1 MPNFLMSKMTKFN
14 RINKTTIIKRYDLSF
29 LLLLLLC
36 INSCKAQPT
45 TSDSQI
51 IVGAEQ
57 TESYLSLLKNRN
69 VALVANPTSC
79 INSVHLVDTLKSL
92 GVSMACVFAPEHGF
106 RGKAEAGELIGND
119 VDKATGVKVIS
130 LYGKHKKPTKDD
142 LANVEIVIFDIQDVG
157 VRFYTYISTLQYVM
171 EACAENNLEL
181 IILDRPNPHGYYIDG
196 PILDTAYKSFV
207 GMQPIPVVHGLTMGE
222 YAQLLNGEKWLEN
235 GVKCKL
241 KIIKVKN
248 WDHSKKFE
256 LPIAPS
262 PNLPNQIA
270 INLYP
275 SLCFFEGTNVSVG
288 RGTDKPFQIFGY
300 PNMPEGNYYFTPKSI
315 IGKAKNPPFE
325 NIKCTGFD
333 LTEFGKLYADQGG
346 QIYLNWLIQSY
357 QSSVDKANFFNPFFE
372 KLAGNSILKKQIIDG
387 IEESQIRN
395 SWGPDL
401 LTYRMMRKKYLLYKD
416 FK

>member
-1 MPNFLMSKMTKFN
+1 MPKFLLSKMTKYN
-14 RINKTTIIKRYDLSF
+14 CKNKITINKFLDLC
-29 LLLLLLC
+29 LLLLMFLC
-36 INSCKAQPT
+36 INSCKAQS
-45 TSDSQI
+45 TSTVSKV

-57 TESYLSLLKNRN
+57 TESYLPFLKNKHIA
-69 VALVANPTSC
+69 VVANPTSC
-79 INSVHLVDTLKSL
+79 IQNVHLVDTLKSL
-92 GVSMACVFAPEHGF
+92 GVLISCVFAPEHGF
-106 RGKAEAGELIGND
+106 RGNAEAGELIGND
-119 VDKATGVKVIS
+119 IDKTTGIKIIS

-142 LANVEIVIFDIQDVG
+142 LANVDKVIFDIQDVG

-171 EACAENNLEL
+171 ESCAENNIEL

-196 PILDTAYKSFV
+196 PILDTAYRSFV

-222 YAQLLNGEKWLEN
+222 YAQMLNGERWLEN

-241 KIIKVKN
+241 KIIKVEN
-248 WDHSKKFE
+248 WDHSRKYE
-256 LPIAPS
+256 LPIPPS
-262 PNLPNQIA
+262 PNLPNQVA

-275 SLCFFEGTNVSVG
+275 SLCFFEGTMVSVG

-300 PNMPEGNYYFTPKSI
+300 PNMSEGNYYFTPKSI
-315 IGKAKNPPFE
+315 IGKSKNPPFE
-325 NIKCTGFD
+325 NMKCTGFD

-357 QSSVDKANFFNPFFE
+357 QSSIDKANFFNSFFD

-387 IEESQIRN
+387 VEESQIRN

-401 LTYRMMRKKYLLYKD
+401 LTYRMMRKKYLMYKD